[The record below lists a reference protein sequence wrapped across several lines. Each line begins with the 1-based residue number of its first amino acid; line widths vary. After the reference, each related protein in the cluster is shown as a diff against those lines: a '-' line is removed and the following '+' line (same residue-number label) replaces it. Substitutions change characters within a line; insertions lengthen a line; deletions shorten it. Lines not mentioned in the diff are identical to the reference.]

1 MLDGGPFDYEPSR
14 ERLLTRPEGTLSL
27 GEAMGRPFSCQ
38 GSGVPDCAA
47 ALRVT
52 VELPPRAQR
61 TVTLLLAAAPTES
74 EAATRLI
81 ELRREGGLTADRA
94 ARSPFGG
101 VEAQLAAHTLPDLFY
116 PPRMS
121 REWAAA
127 AGTTAAG
134 SPLFGPWGFPATIPC
149 SCWRST
155 TPPTPPERSR
165 ICACTVPFAWA
176 V

>member
-1 MLDGGPFDYEPSR
+1 M
-14 ERLLTRPEGTLSL
+14 
-27 GEAMGRPFSCQ
+27 
-38 GSGVPDCAA
+38 
-47 ALRVT
+47 T

-121 REWAAA
+121 RN
-127 AGTTAAG
+127 GGG
-134 SPLFGPWGFPATIPC
+134 SPGQPPRAVRSLVPGDFRRRSSAPAGDPQ
-149 SCWRST
+149 R
-155 TPPTPPERSR
+155 PPTPPERSR